1 MGTKQSSR
9 ADVRTREREDNEKA
23 RPLVVVGPGLISRVA
38 SLVFARSW
46 GHVFCVG
53 DKAKDAEVN
62 SP

>member
-1 MGTKQSSR
+1 MGTNSAAEQMF
-9 ADVRTREREDNEKA
+9 TPEREDNEKA
-23 RPLVVVGPGLISRVA
+23 RPLVAVGPGLISRVA